1 MSESPAT
8 TIAKLLRASSDD
20 EQAMTFPLPDSGFGF
35 HAQQAVEKLY
45 KVLLDHKLG
54 KFPFSHDLLSLRKR
68 LEAAGLQLPPCVFRL
83 EDLSDYAGNA
93 RYDDPIAL
101 DDPTRETL
109 RRCVAD
115 LRRFVLEEISS
126 GYGLGKM

>member
-1 MSESPAT
+1 MNGRSAT
-8 TIAKLLRASSDD
+8 TIEKLLRASSDD
-20 EQAMTFPLPDSGFGF
+20 EHALTFPLADSAFGF

-68 LEAAGLQLPPCVFRL
+68 VESTGVQLPTCLFRL
-83 EDLSDYAGNA
+83 EELTDYAGNA

-101 DDPTRETL
+101 DEPTREIL

-115 LRRFVLEEISS
+115 LRAFVLIEIS
-126 GYGLGKM
+126 